1 MLPLD
6 SPRWQELAH
15 VYGAAGD
22 IPEKLGRLEAEGVIE
37 WGPDSVLEEIASA
50 IYHQGDPG
58 TASYAAVPHL
68 MRIAE
73 GRTSGEQIWL
83 VLLCGW
89 IEGAK
94 TSRRPELP
102 DDLAQAYFDALA
114 KARRLA
120 IAFLNSP
127 RGDWTKGE
135 YAVDLTYLFGAIA
148 AFDGEHELAQ
158 DLAMFD
164 IMKDCYETAMA
175 KEN

>member
-1 MLPLD
+1 MLPLG

-22 IPEKLGRLEAEGVIE
+22 IPEKLRRLEAEGIID

-68 MRIAE
+68 VRIAE
-73 GRTSGEQIWL
+73 DRTPAEQTWL

-89 IEGAK
+89 IEAAR
-94 TSRRPELP
+94 TSLRPEVP
-102 DDLAQAYFDALA
+102 DDLSQAYDNALA

-127 RGDWTKGE
+127 RGNWTKGE

-164 IMKDCYETAMA
+164 ILKDCYETTMA
-175 KEN
+175 KED